1 MKNLILAA
9 SVMFMS
15 VVPANASVLDDL
27 KAVGTA
33 SANLTKSVVKAVV
46 VDPVKAAVSAT
57 KKVAKSVQTTVSELK
72 K

>member
-33 SANLTKSVVKAVV
+33 SVNLTKSVVKAVV

-57 KKVAKSVQTTVSELK
+57 KKVAKSVETTVSKLK